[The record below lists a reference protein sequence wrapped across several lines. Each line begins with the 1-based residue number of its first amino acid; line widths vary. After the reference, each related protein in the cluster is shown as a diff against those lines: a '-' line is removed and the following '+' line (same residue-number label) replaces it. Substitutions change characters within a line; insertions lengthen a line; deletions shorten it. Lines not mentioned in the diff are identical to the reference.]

1 LVDFGG
7 TGFTDS
13 DTATAANRAFRL
25 RVDGDAGDDTIK
37 VNLANTP
44 TATFDYDVV
53 IVGGSRKSDITFVGA
68 NPTFGP
74 AGSVFNDGN
83 GGTVDVFG
91 NFPVEVVNANG

>member
-1 LVDFGG
+1 
-7 TGFTDS
+7 
-13 DTATAANRAFRL
+13 
-25 RVDGDAGDDTIK
+25 
-37 VNLANTP
+37 VNLANAP

-53 IVGGSRKSDITFVGA
+53 IVGGSRKSDITFGGA
-68 NPTFGP
+68 NPGGHPTFGP